1 MSIKWQRPEDIAN
14 LGTRIK
20 NTDEPRFARF
30 FKVREYVI
38 KRLRGG
44 YLGEQSPDFSRSVA
58 ATNDVLEFMANLE
71 SDLAFQL
78 PEAEVYTSK
87 SGAAYA
93 AARGAHHALNR
104 WMEDTRYELQIRQS
118 ATNYMVGYSVR
129 CRYLEPKDHDGE
141 IDWPKSVE
149 VMVQRFGWDT
159 DAASFQEKEY
169 AYQVHEE
176 YQHDLLARAKLENEG
191 LSPGDPGYWDL
202 SVIEQLKDS
211 PPGEGLLEQI
221 KGTQRPTDGKL
232 AWFDIYVPKAD
243 ATELLSESEKERAHL
258 YHGVQLTVVS
268 DPGGGGERKPGFR
281 EIRSA
286 RPYFGPEQ
294 GPYTLI
300 GMQAIPDESI
310 PASVLLLTIGQ
321 SIEFNSIV
329 AANNKAARSYA
340 NLIFVDD
347 RRLAQLIESGKHQ
360 TVYYKAALTKDSI
373 QNIQKGGLTEQEL
386 TQEERAERIY
396 YRSVGLTDAERGAS
410 EGGITA
416 TQDAIVAGAS
426 TKRRDGQVNTFHLG
440 IEEDLYGVLWLIYNT
455 DTVIIE
461 EGPEATDEMKAVA
474 PVFFGGSHDPDQ
486 VRRYFEKHHPEV
498 PLTKEMLAD
507 APDIPISDLQLRVR
521 LGSMGRKTKM
531 ERIQETGLELGL
543 MQVAFGL
550 LVQYPFIPVAVF
562 KRYLA
567 KKSGIVE
574 LPEFIDDAWVELMRG
589 LMIQMQ
595 APPAQS
601 SEPEATMGKAGP
613 RTVSLPGATGASR
626 TRPVQAKPQGMAPT
640 GMSAQ
645 GIQSGQMATA
655 GAV

>member
-1 MSIKWQRPEDIAN
+1 MGIRWQKPEDIAAI
-14 LGTRIK
+14 GTRIK

-38 KRLRGG
+38 KKLKGG
-44 YLGEQSPDFSRSVA
+44 YLGEQTPDFSRAAA

-129 CRYLEPKDHDGE
+129 CRYLAPKDHDGE
-141 IDWPKSVE
+141 IDWPISME
-149 VMVQRFGWDT
+149 LMSQRFGWDT
-159 DAASFQEKEY
+159 DAPHFNDKEY
-169 AYQVHEE
+169 AYQVHED
-176 YQHDLLARAKLENEG
+176 YQHDLLERAKEENKS
-191 LSPGDPGYWDL
+191 LKPDDPGYWNVAL
-202 SVIEQLKDS
+202 IEQIKDS
-211 PPGEGLLEQI
+211 PPAEGLLEQI
-221 KGTQRPTDGKL
+221 KGTQRPTDGKV
-232 AWFDIYVPKAD
+232 AWFDIYLAKAD
-243 ATELLSESEKERAHL
+243 ATELLTGKEKERAHL
-258 YHGVQLTVVS
+258 YHGVMLTVVS

-281 EIRSA
+281 EIRKA
-286 RPYFGPEQ
+286 RPYFGPKQ

-347 RRLAQLIESGKHQ
+347 KRLAQLIESGKHQ
-360 TVYYKAALTKDSI
+360 TVYYKAKLDEHSV

-416 TQDAIVAGAS
+416 TQDAIVSGAA

-440 IEEDLYGVLWLIYNT
+440 IEEDLAGILWLLYNT
-455 DTVIIE
+455 DTVIVE
-461 EGPEATDEMKAVA
+461 QGPEAVDEFKEQA
-474 PVFFGGSHDPDQ
+474 PVFFGGTHDPEQ
-486 VRRYFEKHHPEV
+486 VRAYYEKHHPEV
-498 PLTKEMLAD
+498 EITPEMLRD
-507 APDIPISDLQLRVR
+507 APEVSLSDLQLRVR
-521 LGSMGRKTKM
+521 MDSMGRKTKM
-531 ERIQETGLELGL
+531 VRLQETGLELQF
-543 MQVAFGL
+543 MVAFTQW
-550 LVQYPFIPVAVF
+550 LVTSPFVPTATA
-562 KRYLA
+562 KRWA
-567 KKSGIVE
+567 ARRTGIAE
-574 LPEFIDDAWVELMRG
+574 LPELIDDAWLELMRG

-595 APPAQS
+595 VPPAES
-601 SEPEATMGKAGP
+601 AEPEATLGKAGP
-613 RTVSLPGATGASR
+613 RTVDMPGSGGQRA
-626 TRPVQAKPQGMAPT
+626 VQAKPQNMQLGAGP
-640 GMSAQ
+640 SAT
-645 GIQSGQMATA
+645 GIQSGQMAMA
-655 GAV
+655 GAGA